1 MDIIVAYA
9 VGERSQ
15 EDGWK
20 KLVEMVCNTPDHLPV
35 LNEMER
41 QYKEAFDKPLPSAYR
56 SAKSTVLAAV
66 RHGVRL
72 INEDGTVRG
81 KTAVSKDFPKKDK
94 TFDVGVWVK
103 KLNDELD
110 KMDGLTAKAW
120 VNYVRVNVRDV

>member
-81 KTAVSKDFPKKDK
+81 KTAVSKDFPKPDK
-94 TFDVGVWVK
+94 AFDVPAWVD
-103 KLNDELD
+103 KLNKVLEG
-110 KMDGLTAKAW
+110 MDAPTAEMW
-120 VNYVRVNVRDV
+120 VHFVRTNLKGM